1 MFANTQMGG
10 TNVGSPD
17 TCLTPPYSTPTT
29 YANTS
34 QTASGVP
41 AAYTI
46 LLAAAPAHN
55 LGTTVPTS
63 NGDEAGT
70 YTGVTSGTIMGPT
83 RKTTA
88 ANTILM
94 GGMPATRMTSAT
106 MQNSTNS
113 VGVALSPSQTKILL
127 LAP

>member
-10 TNVGSPD
+10 TNVATPD
-17 TCLTPPYSTPTT
+17 TCLTPPVAVPTP

-34 QTASGVP
+34 QTASGTP
-41 AAYTI
+41 ATYHI
-46 LLAAAPAHN
+46 LLAATPAHN
-55 LGTTVPTS
+55 LLTTVPTS

-70 YTGVTSGTIMGPT
+70 MTGCTSGTVMGPT

-88 ANTILM
+88 SYTVLF
-94 GGMPATRMTSAT
+94 GGTPATRMTSAT

-113 VGVALSPSQTKILL
+113 VGAALSPSQTKVLILS
-127 LAP
+127 P